1 MKMILYGYLAS
12 LSYGALCLAIA
23 AILHKLGVPTLYTR
37 KITHILVGF
46 EWIILYHFFEYNFI
60 AYSSSKLIHI
70 FFICL
75 IFTALVTVAY
85 VNDLLPAISSSSDNS
100 GGTVYFCLAM
110 TLMSFI
116 AMHDRHMLLPFGVGA
131 LCTSLGDGFSGI
143 FGQIKK
149 HNRVIFKNKTLLGTL
164 ACFVFSLASVVF
176 ISLVYK
182 LELSVPFMIVIA
194 LISAELELISSH
206 GLDNMTV
213 TVGTALVTYL
223 ASMYPE
229 KLLNYILPLILTLP
243 IIMLVRS
250 KNALTKGATAAALLL
265 DILASIAFGNIG
277 FAVLIIFFSV
287 SLISDK
293 IKSKATAEKK
303 ETRTTLQVLANGG
316 IGALISVFSVIFSG
330 RVWFVAFC
338 AAFAEALADTASSG
352 IGRLSKS
359 TVDPFRRKKVESG
372 TSGGIS
378 LIGTV
383 SALISPCLIASVPIM
398 INSDCRSAFAIFL
411 GAVLGTLLD
420 TFLGSVAQVKY
431 KCNTCGKITES
442 RTHCGEVAEK
452 HSGLCIIDNNSV
464 NFLSTVASALIATMM
479 FLLLQ

>member
-1 MKMILYGYLAS
+1 MEMIIYGYLAS

-23 AILHKLGVPTLYTR
+23 AILYKCGVPTLYTR

-46 EWIILYHFFEYNFI
+46 EWIILYHFFEYNFA

-75 IFTALVTVAY
+75 IFTAIVTTAY
-85 VNDLLPAISSSSDNS
+85 VKDLFPAISSSADNS

-110 TLMSFI
+110 TFMSFL

-149 HNRVIFKNKTLLGTL
+149 HNRVIYKNKTLFGTV
-164 ACFVFSLASVVF
+164 ACFVFSLASVAF

-182 LELSVPFMIVIA
+182 LELSFPFMIVIA

-206 GLDNMTV
+206 GLDNITV

-223 ASMYPE
+223 SAMYPE
-229 KLLNYILPLILTLP
+229 KVTGCLLSLILTLP

-250 KNALTKGATAAALLL
+250 KSALTKSATVAAVLL
-265 DILASIAFGNIG
+265 DILASLAFGNIG
-277 FAVLIIFFSV
+277 FVVLIIFFSV

-293 IKSKATAEKK
+293 IKAKVTAEKK
-303 ETRTTLQVLANGG
+303 ETRNMLQVLANGG
-316 IGALISVFSVIFSG
+316 IGAIMSVLSMIFSG
-330 RVWFVAFC
+330 RIWFVAFC
-338 AAFAEALADTASSG
+338 ATFAEALADTVSSG
-352 IGRLSKS
+352 VGRLSKV

-372 TSGGIS
+372 TSGGMSI
-378 LIGTV
+378 IGTI
-383 SALISPCLIASVPIM
+383 SAILCSCLIASVPVIT
-398 INSDCRSAFAIFL
+398 DTDYKAALAVFL
-411 GAVLGTLLD
+411 GSTLGTLLD
-420 TFLGSVAQVKY
+420 TLLGSLVQIKY
-431 KCNTCGKITES
+431 KCKVCGKMTES
-442 RTHCGEVAEK
+442 PTHCGEAAEK
-452 HSGLCIIDNNSV
+452 HSGISFIDNNAV
-464 NFLSTVASALIATMM
+464 NFFSTAASALLAALI
-479 FLLLQ
+479 FLV